1 MSIKLKCR
9 LCQKELEIPDSF
21 AGKKGKCPYCGEV
34 LDIPASGN
42 TVENA
47 PEGCEPAAVAAGTPP
62 DIAGLSPADSE
73 NIPPPTQQPAQDSA
87 DLPVDDDA
95 VGGYGQGR
103 PDVSP
108 GADQV
113 SRTAASQPA
122 AANGSRPVRLSVL
135 LPAAVLLIGG
145 AIAWF
150 VLSKSVGTTD
160 QAVGPA
166 ITIPDE
172 DVSVD
177 VEDPA
182 GADDQADE
190 PVAVRD
196 DAPFAQTR
204 LLAAGLP
211 ARTWLYVEIQRPAEL
226 MQRLAELPS
235 WKDKAVAVERCR
247 DALNELVLLAA
258 HSYGRDEGELGGL
271 LAKARTI
278 HLAFDSLDGW
288 PLVIVALDAPPSSEN
303 LFGQASDVKPDRT
316 LTLGGVSTDI
326 FSGREGQQLFT
337 GYYDNCVV
345 LGLGHDTVSGVLGRL
360 KQEPPDSLMNDE
372 QFVQAL
378 SVRNGDGSWLCFMP
392 ANSPDMQDG
401 LWGRTLQAK
410 LVTSLQMTLDPS
422 GKTLSGVLSAAGA
435 TAKILGG
442 QLTGEAL
449 KFAPADAA
457 VCLGIAPETI
467 HDLLRP
473 AALAGADA
481 SGEAAGYVADILA
494 ALKPEAALVVPAAE
508 GAAPVAILPVADAA
522 KAKAAFEKIA
532 AVSKGKAARH
542 KEFTLITAGGAAAAF
557 NDTFV
562 LLSASEASVRGV
574 IDGPASP
581 ITADQPETGVLCMFA
596 KLRPAALAGRLE
608 ASLAELF
615 DADAAASL
623 SAVRDEGIVRFS
635 ADADIVGVAAAYFSD
650 AAEKRKREN
659 ERRRA
664 EELRRA
670 EAASSKNVESIHN
683 AINNYVARE
692 IHEDMKNAMLDL
704 SFPRSIK
711 EVIDA
716 GMLDEKLLQCPLDDE
731 PEQQHD
737 GVLSSYDFIFNH
749 VGYRMPAEV
758 PATADMLVVWER
770 KPLHNGRHLAVWA
783 SRPVRL
789 ISPDE
794 LQQALADA
802 VAEAEK
808 HAPRKVRVP
817 GK

>member
-62 DIAGLSPADSE
+62 DIAGVSPADSE
-73 NIPPPTQQPAQDSA
+73 NIPPPTQQPAQYSTELPA
-87 DLPVDDDA
+87 DDEP
-95 VGGYGQGR
+95 GGYGQGG
-103 PDVSP
+103 PEISLSVDSVP
-108 GADQV
+108 L
-113 SRTAASQPA
+113 TAAPQPA
-122 AANGSRPVRLSVL
+122 AANGGRPVRLSVL

-160 QAVGPA
+160 PQTAGPA
-166 ITIPDE
+166 ISIPDE
-172 DVSVD
+172 DVPAD
-177 VEDPA
+177 DPA

-196 DAPFAQTR
+196 DAPFADTR
-204 LLAAGLP
+204 RLAAGLS

-258 HSYGRDEGELGGL
+258 HRYGRDEGELGGL
-271 LAKARTI
+271 VAKARTV

-288 PLVIVALDAPPSSEN
+288 PLVIVALDEPPSSEN

-378 SVRNGDGSWLCFMP
+378 SVREGEGSWLCFMP
-392 ANSPDMQDG
+392 ANSPDMQDS

-422 GKTLSGVLSAAGA
+422 GRALWGVLSAAGA

-449 KFAPADAA
+449 KLAPADAA

-481 SGEAAGYVADILA
+481 TGEAAGYVANILA

-522 KAKAAFEKIA
+522 KLKAAFEKIA
-532 AVSKGKAARH
+532 AVSKGTPARH
-542 KEFTLITAGGAAAAF
+542 KEFTLITADGAAAAF

-562 LLSASEASVRGV
+562 LLSASEASVRGL

-581 ITADQPETGVLCMFA
+581 VTADRPEKGVLCMFA

-623 SAVRDEGIVRFS
+623 SAVRSDGIVRFT

-670 EAASSKNVESIHN
+670 EAASRKNIESIHN
-683 AINNYVARE
+683 AINSYIARE
-692 IHEDMKNAMLDL
+692 IHEDMKNATLDL

-716 GMLDEKLLQCPLDDE
+716 GMLDETLLQCPLDDE
-731 PEQQHD
+731 PERLPD

-770 KPLHNGRHLAVWA
+770 KPLHNGRHLAMWA